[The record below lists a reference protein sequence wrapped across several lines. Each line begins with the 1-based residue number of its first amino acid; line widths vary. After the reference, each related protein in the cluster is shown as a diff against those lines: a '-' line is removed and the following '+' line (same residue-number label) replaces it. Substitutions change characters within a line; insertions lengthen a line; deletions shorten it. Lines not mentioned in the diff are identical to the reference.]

1 MARVTIIIPSYNHQN
16 YIEQRLDSIL
26 DQSYKDWEAIIIDD
40 KSSDASV
47 EIIENYLKKNPEF
60 TIKAFI
66 KNENNSGSGY
76 KSWQKG
82 IELAQTE
89 FIWIAETDDYCE
101 PNFLE
106 TTVSALQS
114 HPTTVLAFTGSNYV
128 NEYGEFLYN
137 SSKRTASLNVEKDK
151 FCIFKSEIF
160 VDNLP
165 FNSYLTNG
173 SSVVFRK
180 SLSQIPQDIF
190 NNKQSSDLF
199 LWTYLLKDHQFAFVN
214 SFLNSFRQHSASTTA
229 KNHKLR
235 QQKVY
240 EEKVKY
246 LNYFEQTCKYKA
258 LIQHYIKHYVWS
270 NKSKLFK
277 IKFLKKINTNKSVI
291 FYYYKSL
298 FHFITNKICGY
309 ERG

>member
-82 IELAQTE
+82 IELAQTK

-137 SSKRTASLNVEKDK
+137 SSKRFSKLKLKTDETRVFDGEVTIKD
-151 FCIFKSEIF
+151 
-160 VDNLP
+160 LP
-165 FNSYLTNG
+165 INPLITNG

-180 SLSQIPQDIF
+180 PITTIPDIIF
-190 NNKQSSDLF
+190 QNKQISDLF
-199 LWTYLLKDHQFAFVN
+199 LWTYLVRASSFICINQMLNAF
-214 SFLNSFRQHSASTTA
+214 RRHDASTTTI
-229 KNHKLR
+229 NFGENNS
-235 QQKVY
+235 KVY
-240 EEKVKY
+240 EEYVRFV
-246 LNYFEQTCKYKA
+246 NYFQLGVSKSSKVED
-258 LIQHYIKHYVWS
+258 HYIKHFLIPNRKKVGYFYTKPIQVLHGF
-270 NKSKLFK
+270 SKLSLIMKITKAYVGKAFK
-277 IKFLKKINTNKSVI
+277 N
-291 FYYYKSL
+291 
-298 FHFITNKICGY
+298 
-309 ERG
+309 